1 MACSVVTK
9 EDPRFWY
16 LRSAV
21 KEGEQVEG
29 ELSSEEGPT
38 TASPLEQVWSYR
50 AGPSQVG
57 GQALLLCSNQ
67 SAAGSGLRWGVFA
80 AHTPRED

>member
-38 TASPLEQVWSYR
+38 TASPLEQC
-50 AGPSQVG
+50 GPIELSPVRWVVRPS
-57 GQALLLCSNQ
+57 C
-67 SAAGSGLRWGVFA
+67 SAATSQQLGLA
-80 AHTPRED
+80 